1 MGHSVRSTV
10 YFDSDIHQALRVKS
24 ANSHCSV
31 SQLVN
36 DAVRFA
42 LREDQEDLNAFEERK
57 YEESISYEELLNDL
71 KCHGK
76 L

>member
-1 MGHSVRSTV
+1 MSHSVRSTV
-10 YFDSDIHQALRVKS
+10 YFDSELHQALRVKS
-24 ANSHCSV
+24 ANSHCSI

-42 LREDQEDLNAFEERK
+42 LREDQEDLKAFDERK
-57 YEESISYEELLNDL
+57 HEESISYETLLNDL
-71 KCHGK
+71 KSHGK